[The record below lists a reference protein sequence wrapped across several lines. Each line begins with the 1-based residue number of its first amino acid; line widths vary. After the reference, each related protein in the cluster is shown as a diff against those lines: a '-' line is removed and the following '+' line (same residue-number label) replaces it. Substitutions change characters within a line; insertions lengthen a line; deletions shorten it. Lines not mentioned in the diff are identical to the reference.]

1 VSSRVLDSQQVLERL
16 ASLRQHQQDG
26 RRSPHKPLLVLL
38 ALGRLAATGTSSLP
52 WLEAE
57 PKLAEL
63 LQEFGPTSKTGRAQ
77 SAAYPF
83 TRLRADGVWTLDRD
97 VPMDN
102 VGPLREGVTG
112 RLDAA
117 LEAALRDRPELLDEA
132 ARGLVE
138 SHFPGTVAPDVLVAV
153 GLDPDLLDGRAL
165 VSHESPAQRRRS
177 SAWPSAIIEAW
188 DRQCAF
194 CGFDGATGGGV
205 VGIEA
210 AHVRWFKLGGP
221 DELDNGLALCS
232 LHHKLFDRGMLGLD
246 EDLAVVVSQRFSA
259 RTPIGRSIYD
269 LHGHRLRPRR
279 GTPLPAEHHV
289 AWHQEQVFHGLA
301 LVSLGEN
308 DAPDSDGISYEIRSS
323 DFESSPPMK

>member
-1 VSSRVLDSQQVLERL
+1 MPASAFTAQQVLDRL

-26 RRSPHKPLLVLL
+26 RRSPHKPLLTLL

-52 WLEAE
+52 WSEAE
-57 PKLAEL
+57 EKLADLIE
-63 LQEFGPTSKTGRAQ
+63 EFGPTSKTARAQ

-83 TRLRADGVWTLDRD
+83 TRLRSDGVWTLDRD

-112 RLDAA
+112 RLEEA

-138 SHFPGTVAPDVLVAV
+138 SHFPGTVAPDVLAAV
-153 GLDPDLLDGRAL
+153 GLDPELLEGPAF
-165 VSHESPAQRRRS
+165 VGPAGPAQRRRS
-177 SAWPSAIIEAW
+177 SAWPAAIIEAW

-194 CGFDGATGGGV
+194 CGFDGAAGGGV

-246 EDLAVVVSQRFSA
+246 GDLAVVVSRRFSA
-259 RTPIGRSIYD
+259 RTTTGRAVYN
-269 LHGHRLRPRR
+269 LHGRRLTPRP
-279 GTPLPAEHHV
+279 GTALPAAVHV
-289 AWHQEQVFHGLA
+289 RWHTEQVFQGESLA
-301 LVSLGEN
+301 S
-308 DAPDSDGISYEIRSS
+308 
-323 DFESSPPMK
+323 

>member
-1 VSSRVLDSQQVLERL
+1 VKGELVSARTLDAQQVLDRL

-26 RRSPHKPLLVLL
+26 RRSPHKPLLTLL
-38 ALGRLAATGTSSLP
+38 ALGRLATTGTSSVP
-52 WLEAE
+52 WSEAE
-57 PKLAEL
+57 GKLSEL
-63 LQEFGPTSKTGRAQ
+63 IEEFGPTSKTGRAQ

-112 RLDAA
+112 RLEAV
-117 LEAALRDRPELLDEA
+117 LEATLRDHPELLEEA

-138 SHFPGTVAPDVLVAV
+138 SHFPSTVAPDVLVAV
-153 GLDPDLLDGRAL
+153 GLDPELLAGPTL
-165 VSHESPAQRRRS
+165 VGAESSAQRRRS
-177 SAWPSAIIEAW
+177 SAWPGSIIEAW

-194 CGFDGATGGGV
+194 CGFDGAAGGGV

-221 DELDNGLALCS
+221 DDLDNGLALCS

-246 EDLAVVVSQRFSA
+246 GNLAVLVSRRFSA
-259 RTPIGRSIYD
+259 RTTTGRAVYD
-269 LHGHRLRPRR
+269 LHGRPLTPRP
-279 GTPLPAEHHV
+279 GTALPAAAHV
-289 AWHQEQVFHGLA
+289 RWHIEQVFQGQSLA
-301 LVSLGEN
+301 S
-308 DAPDSDGISYEIRSS
+308 
-323 DFESSPPMK
+323 